1 MCSAARYKTT
11 RLEMVLVDG
20 VLGRP
25 RFMCIFNN
33 VCIIALLLL
42 WTGLIKRITS
52 FNMESLF
59 KSDMATQGMENY
71 SGSSRKI

>member
-42 WTGLIKRITS
+42 WTGLINRITS
-52 FNMESLF
+52 FMESLF
-59 KSDMATQGMENY
+59 KSEMATQGMENY
-71 SGSSRKI
+71 SGSNRKM